1 MRFVK
6 PLDEQLLHRVFQK
19 YQTVITVEDGII
31 KGGFGSAILEFAS
44 ENKYQNNITV
54 LGIPDEFI
62 PHGSIFELHK
72 QIGLD
77 AFSLSKVFKNLA

>member
-1 MRFVK
+1 
-6 PLDEQLLHRVFQK
+6 
-19 YQTVITVEDGII
+19 
-31 KGGFGSAILEFAS
+31 LEFAS
-44 ENKYQNNITV
+44 ENKYQNNVTV

-77 AFSLSKVFKNLA
+77 AFSLSKVFKNHVKKDS